1 MRVLPI
7 IRFNAAADLPQSAL
21 KAGFRPDAK
30 GTHSSRTIMLED
42 LAAVFGATRAD
53 AQRRDYVA
61 AITESNCLG
70 KPTASTR
77 RLSAQ
82 RLSELYMLD
91 PSLPL
96 FRVFR
101 RLWDQDKEGRK
112 LLAIL
117 LAIARDPLLAATAEP
132 VISLPE
138 GAEYQRDASRHALKL
153 LCGERFNDSIL
164 DKVLRNTASSWT
176 QSGHLQGRTFK
187 KRCAVD
193 ATAHAAVF
201 ALYLSYLTGFRGAQ
215 LFSSGWFRVLDC
227 TPGHAQNLALEAKR
241 LSLIDLRIAG
251 DVVDLKL
258 ERLAA

>member
-1 MRVLPI
+1 MSNVV
-7 IRFNAAADLPQSAL
+7 FSSARGL
-21 KAGFRPDAK
+21 ALGSEAGLRPDAM

-42 LAAVFGATRAD
+42 LAAVLGATPSD
-53 AQRRDYVA
+53 ARRPHYVA

-70 KPTASTR
+70 KPTVSTR

-82 RLSELYMLD
+82 RLSELYILD
-91 PSLPL
+91 PTLPL

-101 RLWDQDKEGRK
+101 RLWEQDRNKEGRK

-117 LAIARDPLLAATAEP
+117 LAIGRDPLLAATAES
-132 VISLPE
+132 VVSLPE
-138 GAEYQRDASRHALKL
+138 GAEYQRDASRRALKL
-153 LCGERFNDSIL
+153 LTGERFNDSIL

-187 KRCAVD
+187 KRCAVQ
-193 ATAHAAVF
+193 ATVHAAVF
-201 ALYLSYLTGFRGAQ
+201 ALYLSYLTGFRGAE

-227 TPGHAQNLALEAKR
+227 TPGHAQSLALEAKR

-251 DVVDLKL
+251 QVVDLKL
-258 ERLAA
+258 DRLAA